1 MDSYDILLLYLGG
14 YMATAQIEKLEAIAY
29 RDSIK
34 EDLPKL
40 TTWLLEHLGQRITAV
55 ALGLSDAS
63 MLRRYKQGDI
73 GQLKE
78 DREARLRLLY
88 RVARMVSDAFDNE
101 TARAFLISSNP
112 QLGDK
117 SPAVVLSD
125 EPPDQSGPEILG
137 AARALI
143 EG

>member
-1 MDSYDILLLYLGG
+1 
-14 YMATAQIEKLEAIAY
+14 MATVAVAQLEAAAY
-29 RDSIK
+29 KDSVK
-34 EDLPKL
+34 QDLPAL
-40 TTWLLEHLGQRITAV
+40 TTWLLEHVGQRITAV

-63 MLRRYKQGDI
+63 MLRRYKEGAVESMR
-73 GQLKE
+73 G
-78 DREARLRLLY
+78 DRESRLRLLY
-88 RVARMVSDAFDNE
+88 RVARMVSEAFDYE

-117 SPAVVLSD
+117 SPAIILSD
-125 EPPDQSGPEILG
+125 EKVSQAEAEVLG